1 MTWCKDQAT
10 YPKDSIDNGQEFQP
24 NVKID
29 ASAELVGEHGGHAR
43 DPHDDGGL
51 LAQPQQ
57 QHRLAGGGRDL
68 RCPNTAG
75 SGPVVGST
83 NGRTG
88 GPSLALTLPPFASC
102 QTWQA
107 IEICTH
113 VHNVH
118 MLLNWVRPVHCKEN
132 AQMCLKLNAMVGCG
146 VLP

>member
-1 MTWCKDQAT
+1 MTWCRDHST
-10 YPKDSIDNGQEFQP
+10 DPKDSIDDRQEFQP

-29 ASAELVGEHGGHAR
+29 ASAELVSEHGGHAW

-57 QHRLAGGGRDL
+57 HRLARSKL

-75 SGPVVGST
+75 SGPVVRST

-88 GPSLALTLPPFASC
+88 GPSLALTLPPIASC

-107 IEICTH
+107 KEMCTH